1 MENIKDLG
9 SEVDQTHPEK
19 QEGEVSSSAN
29 AFLWAALGSV
39 AASLTL
45 KLLKR
50 NPALA
55 VGIGV
60 PAFLLFGIYKLSRQ
74 TGHNSE

>member
-1 MENIKDLG
+1 MENIKDPG
-9 SEVDQTHPEK
+9 SKMDHTNSEK
-19 QEGEVSSSAN
+19 QESGVTTASN

-60 PAFLLFGIYKLSRQ
+60 PAFLIFGIYKLVRQ
-74 TGHNSE
+74 NAHGSD